1 MIFLINRLK
10 KRPLYFA
17 LLSSALMS
25 CGESGPEQSA
35 VEGIWQL
42 RSVNG
47 QSLPATSAALQS
59 PMTGGVLRL
68 VPGTTWTEY
77 CVDRGAGEPAPLRH
91 GGGLEDL
98 GNGRGLVLYYA
109 SSGAGSIPSD
119 TLTISGDEAT
129 LRFRQGAPVT
139 DVLQF
144 DRIADAETSPSETPG
159 ACPSAAAISGSP
171 QSVPGT
177 R

>member
-1 MIFLINRLK
+1 MRLAS
-10 KRPLYFA
+10 PLPA
-17 LLSSALMS
+17 LLAGAVLA

-42 RSVNG
+42 RTVNG

-59 PMTGGVLRL
+59 PMAGGVLRL

-77 CVDRGAGEPAPLRH
+77 CVDRGAGEPAPLRQ
-91 GGGLEDL
+91 GGGFQDL
-98 GNGRGLVLYYA
+98 GNGRALVLYYA

-119 TLTISGDEAT
+119 TLTVSGDQAT

-139 DVLQF
+139 DVLRF
-144 DRIADAETSPSETPG
+144 ERIAGAETAPSETPG
-159 ACPSAAAISGSP
+159 ACRVTSGSP
-171 QSVPGT
+171 PSAPGT